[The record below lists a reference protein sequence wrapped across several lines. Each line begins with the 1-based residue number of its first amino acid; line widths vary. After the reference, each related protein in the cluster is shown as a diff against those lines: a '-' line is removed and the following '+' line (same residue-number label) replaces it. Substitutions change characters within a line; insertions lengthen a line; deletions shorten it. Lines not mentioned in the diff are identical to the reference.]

1 MSIDNTMPANIES
14 VVRAGLKA
22 ALNNVRTMH
31 PCEVT
36 IVNADGTVDVDLM
49 VWSTLTSGGAIP
61 LPSLSQLPVLLQG
74 NSQFTVSFPVTVG
87 DEGLV
92 LFAERDITRFVESGN
107 TGEPGSHRRHSLSD
121 GMFLP
126 TPLSVP
132 NRVQTKPGVLL
143 MSNNGTEIEI
153 TDGLIRFNGNVEIN
167 GLTTANGDIEGTGEI
182 KADGEVTANDATI
195 PVQVST
201 HGHCYFPG
209 PSTATVSS
217 EPAITP
223 GIPATC

>member
-1 MSIDNTMPANIES
+1 MSIDNTLPINIES
-14 VVRAGLKA
+14 VVRAGLKS
-22 ALNNVRTMH
+22 ALRDVRTMH
-31 PCEVT
+31 PCKVT

-49 VWSTLTSGGAIP
+49 IWSTLTNGGAIP

-74 NSQFTVSFPVTVG
+74 NSQFTVSFPVAVG

-92 LFAERDITRFVESGN
+92 LFAERDIARFVENGK

-126 TPLSVP
+126 TPLSTP

-153 TDGLIRFNGNVEIN
+153 TDGLIRFNGDVEIN
-167 GLTTANGDIEGTGEI
+167 GKTQVNGNVDSTGKV
-182 KADGEVTANDATI
+182 KASGEVEGNG
-195 PVQVST
+195 VMLST
-201 HGHCYFPG
+201 HVHTFVT
-209 PSTATVSS
+209 SDSATGTTD
-217 EPAITP
+217 TP
-223 GIPATC
+223 T